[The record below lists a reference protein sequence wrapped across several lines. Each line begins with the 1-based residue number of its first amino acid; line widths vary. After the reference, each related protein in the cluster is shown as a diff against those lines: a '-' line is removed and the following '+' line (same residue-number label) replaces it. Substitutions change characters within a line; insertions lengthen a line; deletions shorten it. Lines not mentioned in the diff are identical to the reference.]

1 MEIWILGS
9 ASEKLKILKNF
20 GEKSSGILLGHKRA
34 DSFIVEDLLPLK
46 KIELNSE
53 EFISSLFS
61 KIEFLG
67 FYTFDEKD
75 FENLPQYLYGN
86 VILRVS
92 GGEIK
97 GYFVEFGDGNSPKMI
112 EISVLILNRG
122 SK

>member
-1 MEIWILGS
+1 MEIWFLGS

-20 GEKSSGILLGHKRA
+20 GEESSGILLGHKRS
-34 DSFIVEDLLPLK
+34 DSFIVEDLIPLK

-53 EFISSLFS
+53 KFISSLLS

-67 FYTFDEKD
+67 FFTFDEKE
-75 FENLPQYLYGN
+75 FKNLPQYLYGN
-86 VILRVS
+86 VILKIS

-97 GYFVEFGDGNSPKMI
+97 GYFVEFGDENSLKMI